1 MSAFGGKADI
11 RYRDQHVRFV
21 PKADIM
27 QRPGRYKV
35 RDAFPCYGA
44 SGRCG
49 MDDLPILYKHPD
61 FEANAAVPIDSDV
74 RRARA

>member
-1 MSAFGGKADI
+1 MSALCQTQTLCSAQAAI
-11 RYRDQHVRFV
+11 RSEMRC
-21 PKADIM
+21 
-27 QRPGRYKV
+27 
-35 RDAFPCYGA
+35 PCYGA

-49 MDDLPILYKHPD
+49 TDDLPILGKHPD